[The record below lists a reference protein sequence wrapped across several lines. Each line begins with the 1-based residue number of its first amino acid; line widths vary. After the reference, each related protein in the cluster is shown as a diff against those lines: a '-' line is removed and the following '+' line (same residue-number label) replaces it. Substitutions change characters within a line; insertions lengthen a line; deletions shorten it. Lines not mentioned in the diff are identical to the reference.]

1 MKVAVCISGIPS
13 GDEVK
18 SLETIRKHLPYDVF
32 AHSWEGYDFD
42 PNYPLEIKRSRQP
55 DLSGGDYDPLKVYRL
70 FNHWACLQQA
80 QDYDVIVRTDY
91 EIIVG
96 EEDWSYWIDKVYNE
110 RIVVGFESLRD
121 CRWQEYL
128 LTEGMGENHESTQ
141 YKCKRIQFK
150 DNEFQRTLYH
160 SPHSYVADD
169 LTIHRRDMFN
179 DPYTRKLANSEQ
191 GWYWNFF
198 DKPHSDKTITVETR
212 YIDQARWQN
221 NLTLL

>member
-1 MKVAVCISGIPS
+1 MNVAVCISGIPS

-32 AHSWEGYDFD
+32 AHSWEGYNFD
-42 PNYPLEIKRSRQP
+42 PNYPLDIKRSRQP

-96 EEDWSYWIDKVYNE
+96 EEDWSYWIDRVYRE
-110 RIVVGFESLRD
+110 QIVVGFESLRQHN
-121 CRWQEYL
+121 WK
-128 LTEGMGENHESTQ
+128 NHLQFEEVG
-141 YKCKRIQFK
+141 KEDDWKMKRILLKNNQFDK
-150 DNEFQRTLYH
+150 SLYY
-160 SPHSYVADD
+160 SKHSYVADD

>member
-32 AHSWEGYDFD
+32 AHSWEGLDFD
-42 PNYPLEIKRSRQP
+42 PKYPLEIKRSPQP
-55 DLSGGDYDPLKVYRL
+55 VLSGGGYDPLKVYRL

-91 EIIVG
+91 EIVIG
-96 EEDWSYWIDKVYNE
+96 EEDWSYWIDRVYRE
-110 RIVVGFESLRD
+110 RIVVGFESLRQYNWKSHLQVAD
-121 CRWQEYL
+121 T
-128 LTEGMGENHESTQ
+128 TEEGDWET
-141 YKCKRIQFK
+141 KRILLRDNQFDK
-150 DNEFQRTLYH
+150 ALYYGK
-160 SPHSYVADD
+160 HSYVGDD
-169 LTIHRRDMFN
+169 LTIHRCDMFN

-198 DKPHSDKTITVETR
+198 DEPHSDRLLSIESR
-212 YIDQARWQN
+212 YIDEIQYQN

>member
-1 MKVAVCISGIPS
+1 MKVAVCISGIPT

-32 AHSWEGYDFD
+32 AHSWEGLDFD
-42 PNYPLEIKRSRQP
+42 PKYPLEIKRSPQP
-55 DLSGGDYDPLKVYRL
+55 VLSGGGYDPLKVYRL

-91 EIIVG
+91 EIVIG
-96 EEDWSYWIDKVYNE
+96 EEDWSYWIDRVYKE
-110 RIVVGFESLRD
+110 RIVVGFESLRQYNWKSHLQVAD
-121 CRWQEYL
+121 A
-128 LTEGMGENHESTQ
+128 TEEGDWET
-141 YKCKRIQFK
+141 KRILLRDNQFDK
-150 DNEFQRTLYH
+150 ALYYGK
-160 SPHSYVADD
+160 HSYVGDD
-169 LTIHRRDMFN
+169 LTIHRCDMFN

-198 DKPHSDKTITVETR
+198 DEPHSDKTITVETR
-212 YIDQARWQN
+212 YMDQARWQN

>member
-1 MKVAVCISGIPS
+1 MNVAICISGIPS

-32 AHSWEGYDFD
+32 AHSWEGYNFD
-42 PNYPLEIKRSRQP
+42 PNYPLEIKRSAQP
-55 DLSGGDYDPLKVYRL
+55 VLPGGDYDPLKVYRL

-96 EEDWSYWIDKVYNE
+96 EEDWLYWIDKVYNE
-110 RIVVGFESLRD
+110 RIVVGFESLR
-121 CRWQEYL
+121 EYNWKSHL
-128 LTEGMGENHESTQ
+128 QVDDTTEEGDWKT
-141 YKCKRIQFK
+141 KRIQLK
-150 DNEFQRTLYH
+150 DNRFDKALYYGK
-160 SPHSYVADD
+160 HSYVADD